1 MQLTQSLFGSGTG
14 LNPSIGPG
22 GAAPPAEETAQSG
35 GPPAISESSD
45 SDNTDASTGGGGTG
59 TTNGY
64 AGQATFP
71 PASGGSNG
79 DEATGN
85 DPIISSRTDRSELQ
99 PTGLEIAQP
108 DERPADQT
116 QLSRARAQALRA
128 QVDAQQQAMIE
139 SIGNAPKTIVLT
151 PTEEDQSNHGASALS
166 AAAERGYA
174 QIQQD
179 QPQAEQRFEAWT

>member
-1 MQLTQSLFGSGTG
+1 MQLTQILFGSGTG

-45 SDNTDASTGGGGTG
+45 SDNTDASTRGGGTG

-64 AGQATFP
+64 AGPTATP
-71 PASGGSNG
+71 PVPGGSNG

-85 DPIISSRTDRSELQ
+85 GLVISSRTDRSELQ
-99 PTGLEIAQP
+99 STGLEIVQP
-108 DERPADQT
+108 DERSADEA
-116 QLSRARAQALRA
+116 QLIRTRAQAR
-128 QVDAQQQAMIE
+128 VDSQQQAMIE

-151 PTEEDQSNHGASALS
+151 PTEEDQSNHGTSELS